1 MTILMLIALA
11 IFVATYVLIITEWVN
26 KMLAAM
32 IGGFVIILVGILPQ
46 QEALL
51 AVDWNV
57 IFFLIGMMMVIS
69 VLKKTGVF
77 MYLAIKT
84 AKVARGKPLWIMIL
98 MFLVTGFLS
107 AFLGSVTTV
116 MILVPVVMLIC
127 DELKISPVSF
137 IITMVIAS
145 NMGGAATMVGDPP
158 NILIGSATSYT
169 FLDFLFN
176 LTPPILIASGTSVV
190 LMYLIYHK
198 KLKVTNENR
207 ARLLS
212 YKEDTLITDKKLLIR
227 SLIVLGLMLLALAMQ
242 SVLHIEIAT
251 ISVTAGLTL
260 LVMSDRKEVD
270 NVLMHDIDWMTLFF
284 FIGLFILVESL
295 VKTGLI
301 GQMANAIVESTKGD
315 TKKASMMI
323 LWMSGL
329 LSAFIDNVPFV
340 AAMIPMVKTMG
351 NMLGAGVDM
360 HPVWWA
366 LSLGTCLGGNG
377 TLIGA
382 SSNIVAVGI
391 ANRNGYRIT
400 FKQFTVIGILFTIN
414 TLVVSAL
421 YILIRYFWIRGL

>member
-414 TLVVSAL
+414 TLMVSAL

>member
-301 GQMANAIVESTKGD
+301 GQMANE
-315 TKKASMMI
+315 
-323 LWMSGL
+323 
-329 LSAFIDNVPFV
+329 
-340 AAMIPMVKTMG
+340 
-351 NMLGAGVDM
+351 
-360 HPVWWA
+360 
-366 LSLGTCLGGNG
+366 
-377 TLIGA
+377 IGRA
-382 SSNIVAVGI
+382 HV
-391 ANRNGYRIT
+391 
-400 FKQFTVIGILFTIN
+400 
-414 TLVVSAL
+414 
-421 YILIRYFWIRGL
+421 

>member
-1 MTILMLIALA
+1 MIFMLIALA

-32 IGGFVIILVGILPQ
+32 IGGFLIILTGILHQ
-46 QEALL
+46 HEALL

-98 MFLVTGFLS
+98 MFLVTAFLS

-116 MILVPVVMLIC
+116 MILVPVVILIC
-127 DELKISPVSF
+127 AELKISPVSF

-212 YKEDTLITDKKLLIR
+212 YKEDTLIKDKKLLIR
-227 SLIVLGLMLLALAMQ
+227 SLVVLGLMLIALAMQ
-242 SVLHIEIAT
+242 SILHIEIAT
-251 ISVTAGLTL
+251 ISMTAGLIL
-260 LVMSDRKEVD
+260 LLMSDRKEVD
-270 NVLMHDIDWMTLFF
+270 QVLTHDIDWVTLFF

-301 GQMANAIVESTKGD
+301 DKMANTIVASTQGN

-323 LWMSGL
+323 LWMSGI

-391 ANRNGYRIT
+391 SNRNGYPIS
-400 FKQFTVIGILFTIN
+400 FKQFTVIGALFTLN
-414 TLVVSAL
+414 TLVVSAV
-421 YILIRYFWIRGL
+421 YILVRYFWIRGL

>member
-251 ISVTAGLTL
+251 ISMTAGLAL

-414 TLVVSAL
+414 TLMVSAL

>member
-169 FLDFLFN
+169 FLDFIFN

-251 ISVTAGLTL
+251 ISMTAGLAL

>member
-1 MTILMLIALA
+1 MLIALA

-32 IGGFVIILVGILPQ
+32 IGGFLIILTGILHQ
-46 QEALL
+46 HEALL

-98 MFLVTGFLS
+98 MFLVTAFLS

-116 MILVPVVMLIC
+116 MILVPVVILIC
-127 DELKISPVSF
+127 AELKISPVSF

-212 YKEDTLITDKKLLIR
+212 YKEDTLIKDKKLLIR
-227 SLIVLGLMLLALAMQ
+227 SLVVLGLMLIALAMQ
-242 SVLHIEIAT
+242 SILHIEIAT
-251 ISVTAGLTL
+251 ISMTAGLIL
-260 LVMSDRKEVD
+260 LLMSDRKEVD
-270 NVLMHDIDWMTLFF
+270 QVLTHDIDWVTLFF

-301 GQMANAIVESTKGD
+301 DKMANTIVASTQGN

-323 LWMSGL
+323 LWMSGI

-391 ANRNGYRIT
+391 SNRNGYPIS
-400 FKQFTVIGILFTIN
+400 FKQFTVIGALFTLN
-414 TLVVSAL
+414 TLVVSAV
-421 YILIRYFWIRGL
+421 YILVRYFWIRGL

>member
-1 MTILMLIALA
+1 MLIALA

>member
-1 MTILMLIALA
+1 MIVALA
-11 IFVATYVLIITEWVN
+11 IFVATYVLIITEWIN

-32 IGGFVIILVGILPQ
+32 IGGFVIVLTGILHQ
-46 QEALL
+46 HEALL

-57 IFFLIGMMMVIS
+57 IFFLIGMMLVIS

-84 AKVARGKPLWIMIL
+84 AKIAKGKPMGIMIL
-98 MFLVTGFLS
+98 MFLVTAFLS
-107 AFLGSVTTV
+107 ALLGSVTTV

-127 DELKISPVSF
+127 YELKISPVAF

-158 NILIGSATSYT
+158 NILIGSSTSYT

-176 LTPPILIASGTSVV
+176 LTPPIIIVSATSVI
-190 LMYLIYHK
+190 LMKLIYNN
-198 KLKVTNENR
+198 KLKVSNENR
-207 ARLLS
+207 AKLMS
-212 YKEDTLITDKKLLIR
+212 YKEDTLIKDKGLLIR
-227 SLIVLGLMLLALAMQ
+227 SLIVLVLMLTALAMQ
-242 SVLHIEIAT
+242 GILHIETAT
-251 ISVTAGLTL
+251 ISMTAGLIL
-260 LVMSDRKEVD
+260 MLMSNRKEVD
-270 NVLMHDIDWMTLFF
+270 HVLMYDIDWVTIFF

-295 VKTGLI
+295 VKTGFI
-301 GQMANAIVESTKGD
+301 DSMASAIVESTQGN

-323 LWMSGL
+323 LWMSGV

-351 NMLGAGVDM
+351 NMIGGGVDM
-360 HPVWWA
+360 HPVWWSLA
-366 LSLGTCLGGNG
+366 LGTCLGGNG

-391 ANRNGYRIT
+391 ASRNGFRIT
-400 FKQFTVIGILFTIN
+400 FKQFTIIGLIFTLN
-414 TLVVSAL
+414 SLVFSAL
-421 YILIRYFWIRGL
+421 YVLIRYFWL

>member
-1 MTILMLIALA
+1 MLIALA

-169 FLDFLFN
+169 FLDFIFN

-251 ISVTAGLTL
+251 ISMTAGLAL

-414 TLVVSAL
+414 TLMVSAL

>member
-251 ISVTAGLTL
+251 ISMTAGLAL

-351 NMLGAGVDM
+351 NMLGSAVDM

>member
-1 MTILMLIALA
+1 MLIALA

-169 FLDFLFN
+169 FLDFIFN

-198 KLKVTNENR
+198 KTQ
-207 ARLLS
+207 S
-212 YKEDTLITDKKLLIR
+212 YK
-227 SLIVLGLMLLALAMQ
+227 
-242 SVLHIEIAT
+242 
-251 ISVTAGLTL
+251 
-260 LVMSDRKEVD
+260 RK
-270 NVLMHDIDWMTLFF
+270 
-284 FIGLFILVESL
+284 
-295 VKTGLI
+295 
-301 GQMANAIVESTKGD
+301 
-315 TKKASMMI
+315 
-323 LWMSGL
+323 
-329 LSAFIDNVPFV
+329 
-340 AAMIPMVKTMG
+340 
-351 NMLGAGVDM
+351 
-360 HPVWWA
+360 
-366 LSLGTCLGGNG
+366 
-377 TLIGA
+377 
-382 SSNIVAVGI
+382 
-391 ANRNGYRIT
+391 
-400 FKQFTVIGILFTIN
+400 
-414 TLVVSAL
+414 
-421 YILIRYFWIRGL
+421 